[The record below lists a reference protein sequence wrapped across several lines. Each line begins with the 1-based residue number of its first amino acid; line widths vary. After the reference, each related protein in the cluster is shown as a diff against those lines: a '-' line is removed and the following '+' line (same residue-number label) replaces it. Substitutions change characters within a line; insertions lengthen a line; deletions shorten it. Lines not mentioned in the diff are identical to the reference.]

1 MIWSEDKKILQWLPK
16 LQAHRGY
23 WVKGLQQNSLQSV
36 QQAYEQKYQISEFDV
51 RMTADGVVI
60 MFHDDRF
67 QDFVVAKTTYY
78 ALNEAISITPLEEL
92 FKWLVKVPDF
102 KLNIEIKSREI
113 VRSLLEK
120 KVCELIR
127 KYKIEERVLISSFN
141 PFTLY
146 KVRRYCPKVY
156 RALLLTFEKNHGN
169 NFIIK
174 SKVLN
179 YMCRPHILNL
189 RAEDFS
195 KRYAKLGKKIPI
207 VLWTVND
214 PALYK
219 KLSQNIHGIISDEI
233 TPAEFK
239 TIECN

>member
-1 MIWSEDKKILQWLPK
+1 MIWSEDENIWNWLPK

-36 QQAYEQKYQISEFDV
+36 QQAFEQKYQISEFDV
-51 RMTADGVVI
+51 RMTSDGVVI

-67 QDFVVAKTTYY
+67 QDLVVSKTTFY
-78 ALNEAISITPLEEL
+78 ALNEAIPVTPLEEL
-92 FKWLVKVPDF
+92 FQWLVKVPDF

-113 VRSLLEK
+113 VNSLLEK

-141 PFTLY
+141 PLTLY

-169 NFIIK
+169 NFVIK

-179 YMCRPHILNL
+179 YMCRPHMLNL

-195 KRYAKLGKKIPI
+195 KRFVKLAKKIPV

-214 PALYK
+214 VSVYK
-219 KLSQNIHGIISDEI
+219 KSAASIHGVISDQI

-239 TIECN
+239 AIEM

>member
-1 MIWSEDKKILQWLPK
+1 MIWTEDKNIWNWLPK

-36 QQAYEQKYQISEFDV
+36 QQAFEQKYQISEFDV
-51 RMTADGVVI
+51 RMTSDGVVV
-60 MFHDDRF
+60 MFHDDSF
-67 QDFVVAKTTYY
+67 QDLVLSKTTFY
-78 ALNEAISITPLEEL
+78 ALNEAIPVTPLEEL

-102 KLNIEIKSREI
+102 KLNIEIKSRKI
-113 VRSLLEK
+113 VNSLLEK

-127 KYKIEERVLISSFN
+127 KYKIEERVMISSFN

-156 RALLLTFEKNHGN
+156 RALLLTFEKNYGN
-169 NFIIK
+169 NFVIK
-174 SKVLN
+174 SRVLN
-179 YMCRPHILNL
+179 YMCRPHMLNL

-195 KRYAKLGKKIPI
+195 RRFVKLAKKIPV

-214 PALYK
+214 VNVYK
-219 KLSQNIHGIISDEI
+219 KSAANIHGIISDQI

-239 TIECN
+239 TIQI